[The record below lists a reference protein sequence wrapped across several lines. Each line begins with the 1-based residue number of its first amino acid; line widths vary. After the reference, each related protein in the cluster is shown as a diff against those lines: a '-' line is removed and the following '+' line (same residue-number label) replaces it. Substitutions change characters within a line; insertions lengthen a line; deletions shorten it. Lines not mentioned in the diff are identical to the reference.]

1 MDRAEEG
8 AGGGLAPHPPPPH
21 FFAKIK
27 IKQKII

>member
-1 MDRAEEG
+1 MDRAEGG
-8 AGGGLAPHPPPPH
+8 AGGGLAPQPPPH